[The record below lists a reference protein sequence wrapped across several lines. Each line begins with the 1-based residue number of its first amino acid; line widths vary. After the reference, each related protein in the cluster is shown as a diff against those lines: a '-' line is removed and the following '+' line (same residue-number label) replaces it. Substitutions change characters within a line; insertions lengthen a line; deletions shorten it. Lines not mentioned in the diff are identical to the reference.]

1 MQTDGIVK
9 TMDVFRDRSMRLL
22 FCRIRF
28 GRVLRLQ
35 RCEEAL
41 RNRMIPAITLATHA
55 GHPAEGVE
63 GMAKIIAD
71 VLTATI
77 GVKQRAAR
85 RRFLRTSI
93 AQRVEH

>member
-1 MQTDGIVK
+1 
-9 TMDVFRDRSMRLL
+9 MDVFRDRSMRLL

-41 RNRMIPAITLATHA
+41 RNRLIPAIALATPVD
-55 GHPAEGVE
+55 HPAEGL
-63 GMAKIIAD
+63 ANIIAD

-77 GVKQRAAR
+77 GVKQRPAR

-93 AQRVEH
+93 A